1 MLKLTLSEST
11 SDIKAYFRYPMEEK
25 PTTKKINTRFGRTKS
40 EDISSMLYGKIPPQ
54 ARELEEAVLGA
65 ILIEKDAIIE
75 ASDILKPE
83 SFYVDAHA
91 TIYKAIQ
98 ALYGKSQPID
108 LLTVTEELRRNG
120 RLEEVGG
127 AYYLSELTNKIASSA
142 NIEFHARIIVQKFI
156 QRELIRISN
165 DIIKDAYEDTTDV
178 LDLLDT
184 AEKRIYEITEKN
196 MRNST
201 QGIGQLVSKS
211 IMQIDGLINRA
222 DGLLE
227 DSVPSGY
234 IELDKMTSGW
244 KATDLVIVAARP
256 SMGKT
261 AFVLNLARNAAVE
274 NKMAVAIFSLE
285 MGAVQLAKRL
295 ISLECEIDAQK
306 VSNGRMTDEEYAVL
320 RDKVENLS
328 QAPIFINDQPA
339 INVYELRA
347 QCRRLQNAHNIRM
360 VIIDY
365 LQLMSGGGDKGMNRE
380 QEISNI
386 SRSLKGLAKELNI
399 PVIALSQLNR
409 SVETRGGDKKPQL
422 SDLRESGSI
431 EQDADMVMF
440 LYRPEYYNLDQNAE
454 GESTKGVAEV
464 IIAKHRNGPTGAVP
478 LRFNKNFGRFYDAA
492 GLYDEIQ
499 EMTNSYKTV
508 PSRGN
513 FMQDEEQK
521 GSENFDIF

>member
-1 MLKLTLSEST
+1 
-11 SDIKAYFRYPMEEK
+11 MEEQ
-25 PTTKKINTRFGRTKS
+25 TTNKRSTRFTRNKT
-40 EDISSMLYGKIPPQ
+40 EDISNMLYGKIPPQ

-65 ILIEKDAIIE
+65 ILIEKDAISYV
-75 ASDILKPE
+75 SDILKPE

-91 TIYKAIQ
+91 TIFRAVQ
-98 ALYGKSQPID
+98 NLFGKSQPID
-108 LLTVTEELRRNG
+108 LLTVADDLRKNG
-120 RLEEVGG
+120 KLEEVGG
-127 AYYLSELTNKIASSA
+127 AFYLSELTNKIASSA
-142 NIEFHARIIVQKFI
+142 NIEYHARIVIQKFI

-165 DIIKDAYEDTTDV
+165 DIIRDSYEDTTDV
-178 LDLLDT
+178 FDLLDT
-184 AEKRIYEITEKN
+184 AEKRIYEITDKN
-196 MRNST
+196 LRNSV

-211 IMQIDGLINRA
+211 ILQIDGLINRD

-274 NKMAVAIFSLE
+274 YNMPVAIFSLE

-306 VSNGRMTDEEYAVL
+306 VANGRMSDTEYAIL
-320 RDKVENLS
+320 RDKVEKLS
-328 QAPIFINDQPA
+328 SSPIYINDQPA

-347 QCRRLQNAHNIRM
+347 QCRRLQNAHGIKM

-440 LYRPEYYNLDQNAE
+440 LYRPEYYNMNE
-454 GESTKGVAEV
+454 GQDGASLKGVAEV
-464 IIAKHRNGPTGAVP
+464 IIAKHRNGPVGSVE
-478 LRFNKNFGRFYDAA
+478 LRFNKNFGRFYDAG
-492 GLYDEIQ
+492 GLFEEMQ
-499 EMTNSYKTV
+499 EFNSYKTV
-508 PSRGN
+508 PSKGN
-513 FMQDEEQK
+513 FMKDDEAK
-521 GSENFDIF
+521 SSDNFDIF

>member
-1 MLKLTLSEST
+1 
-11 SDIKAYFRYPMEEK
+11 MEDQ
-25 PTTKKINTRFGRTKS
+25 TTNKRTTRFTRNKT
-40 EDISSMLYGKIPPQ
+40 EDISNMLYGKIPPQ

-65 ILIEKDAIIE
+65 ILIEKDAISYV
-75 ASDILKPE
+75 SDILKTE
-83 SFYVDAHA
+83 SFYVDAHS
-91 TIYKAIQ
+91 TIFRAIQ
-98 ALYGKSQPID
+98 ELFGKSQPID
-108 LLTVTEELRRNG
+108 LLTVTEELRKTG
-120 RLEEVGG
+120 KLEDVGG
-127 AYYLSELTNKIASSA
+127 AYYLSELTNKVASSA
-142 NIEFHARIIVQKFI
+142 NVEYHARIIIQKFI

-165 DIIKDAYEDTTDV
+165 DIIRDAYEDTTDV
-178 LDLLDT
+178 FDLLDK
-184 AEKRIYEITEKN
+184 AEKRIYEITDKN
-196 MRNST
+196 LRNSV

-211 IMQIDGLINRA
+211 ILQIDGLINRE

-234 IELDKMTSGW
+234 LELDKMTSGW

-261 AFVLNLARNAAVE
+261 AFVLNIARNAAVDF
-274 NKMAVAIFSLE
+274 NMPVAIFSLE

-306 VSNGRMTDEEYAVL
+306 VSNGKMTDNEYAIL
-320 RDKVENLS
+320 RDKVEKLS
-328 QAPIFINDQPA
+328 ASPIYINDQPA

-347 QCRRLQNAHNIRM
+347 QCRRLQNAHGIKM

-409 SVETRGGDKKPQL
+409 SVETRGGEKKPQL

-440 LYRPEYYNLDQNAE
+440 LYRPEYYNMTE
-454 GESTKGVAEV
+454 GSDGASLKGVSEI
-464 IIAKHRNGPTGAVP
+464 IIAKHRNGPVGSVE
-478 LRFNKNFGRFYDAA
+478 LRFNKNFGRFYDAG
-492 GLYDEIQ
+492 GLYEEMQ
-499 EMTNSYKTV
+499 EFSNYKTV
-508 PSRGN
+508 PSKGN
-513 FMQDEEQK
+513 FMKDDEGK
-521 GSENFDIF
+521 SAENFDIF

>member
-1 MLKLTLSEST
+1 
-11 SDIKAYFRYPMEEK
+11 MEDQ
-25 PTTKKINTRFGRTKS
+25 TTNKRTTRFTRNKT
-40 EDISSMLYGKIPPQ
+40 EDISNMLYGKIPPQ

-65 ILIEKDAIIE
+65 ILIEKDAISYV
-75 ASDILKPE
+75 SDILKTE
-83 SFYVDAHA
+83 SFYVDAHS
-91 TIYKAIQ
+91 TIFRAIQ
-98 ALYGKSQPID
+98 ELFGKSQPID
-108 LLTVTEELRRNG
+108 LLTVTEELRKTG
-120 RLEEVGG
+120 KLEDVGG
-127 AYYLSELTNKIASSA
+127 AYYLSELTNKVASSA
-142 NIEFHARIIVQKFI
+142 NVEYHARIIIQKFI

-165 DIIKDAYEDTTDV
+165 DIIRDAYEDTTDV
-178 LDLLDT
+178 FDLLDK
-184 AEKRIYEITEKN
+184 AEKRIYEITDKN
-196 MRNST
+196 LRNSV

-211 IMQIDGLINRA
+211 ILQIDGLINRE

-234 IELDKMTSGW
+234 LELDKMTSGW

-261 AFVLNLARNAAVE
+261 AFVLNLARNAAVDF
-274 NKMAVAIFSLE
+274 NMPVAIFSLE

-306 VSNGRMTDEEYAVL
+306 VSNGKMTDNEYAIL
-320 RDKVENLS
+320 RDKVEKLS
-328 QAPIFINDQPA
+328 ASPIYINDQPA

-347 QCRRLQNAHNIRM
+347 QCRRLQNAHGIKM

-409 SVETRGGDKKPQL
+409 SVETRGGEKKPQL

-440 LYRPEYYNLDQNAE
+440 LYRPEYYNMTE
-454 GESTKGVAEV
+454 GSDGASLKGVSEI
-464 IIAKHRNGPTGAVP
+464 IIAKHRNGPVGSVE
-478 LRFNKNFGRFYDAA
+478 LRFNKNFGRFYDAG
-492 GLYDEIQ
+492 GLYEEMQ
-499 EMTNSYKTV
+499 EFSNYKTV
-508 PSRGN
+508 PSKGN
-513 FMQDEEQK
+513 FMKDDEGK
-521 GSENFDIF
+521 SAENFDIF

>member
-1 MLKLTLSEST
+1 MQDQT
-11 SDIKAYFRYPMEEK
+11 AN
-25 PTTKKINTRFGRTKS
+25 KKTTRFTRNKT
-40 EDISSMLYGKIPPQ
+40 EDISNMLYGKIPPQ

-65 ILIEKDAIIE
+65 ILIEKDAISYV
-75 ASDILKPE
+75 SDILKTD
-83 SFYVDAHA
+83 SFYVDAHS
-91 TIYKAIQ
+91 TIFRVIQ
-98 ALYGKSQPID
+98 ELFGKSQPID
-108 LLTVTEELRRNG
+108 LLTVTEELRKTG
-120 RLEEVGG
+120 KLEEVGG
-127 AYYLSELTNKIASSA
+127 AYYLSELTNKVASSA
-142 NIEFHARIIVQKFI
+142 NVEYHARIVIQKFI

-165 DIIKDAYEDTTDV
+165 DIIRDAYEDTTDV
-178 LDLLDT
+178 FDLLDT
-184 AEKRIYEITEKN
+184 AEKRIYEITDKN
-196 MRNST
+196 LRNSI

-211 IMQIDGLINRA
+211 ILQIDGLINRE

-234 IELDKMTSGW
+234 LELDKMTSGW
-244 KATDLVIVAARP
+244 KATDLVIIAARP

-261 AFVLNLARNAAVE
+261 AFVLNLARNAAVDF
-274 NKMAVAIFSLE
+274 NMPVAIFSLE

-306 VSNGRMTDEEYAVL
+306 VANGKMTDNEYSIL
-320 RDKVENLS
+320 RDKVEKLS
-328 QAPIFINDQPA
+328 SSPIYINDQPA

-347 QCRRLQNAHNIRM
+347 QCRRLQNAHGIKM
-360 VIIDY
+360 IIIDY

-440 LYRPEYYNLDQNAE
+440 LYRPEYYNLTE
-454 GESTKGVAEV
+454 GSDGASLKGVSEI
-464 IIAKHRNGPTGAVP
+464 IIAKHRNGPVGSVE
-478 LRFNKNFGRFYDAA
+478 LRFNKNFGRFYRRK
-492 GLYDEIQ
+492 I
-499 EMTNSYKTV
+499 
-508 PSRGN
+508 
-513 FMQDEEQK
+513 
-521 GSENFDIF
+521 

>member
-1 MLKLTLSEST
+1 
-11 SDIKAYFRYPMEEK
+11 MEEK
-25 PTTKKINTRFGRTKS
+25 STGNITKKNTRFTRNKT
-40 EDISSMLYGKIPPQ
+40 EDISNLLYGKIPPQ

-65 ILIEKDAIIE
+65 ILIEKDAISYV
-75 ASDILKPE
+75 SDILKTD

-91 TIYKAIQ
+91 TIYRAIKN
-98 ALYGKSQPID
+98 LFGKSQPID
-108 LLTVTEELRRNG
+108 LLTVTEELRKNG
-120 RLEEVGG
+120 KLEEVGG

-142 NIEFHARIIVQKFI
+142 NVEYHARIIIQKFI

-165 DIIKDAYEDTTDV
+165 EIIRDAYEDTTDV
-178 LDLLDT
+178 FDLLDM
-184 AEKRIYEITEKN
+184 AEKRIYEITDKN
-196 MRNST
+196 LRNSV

-211 IMQIDGLINRA
+211 ILQIDGLLNRE

-234 IELDKMTSGW
+234 LELDKMTSGW
-244 KATDLVIVAARP
+244 KATDLVIIAARP

-261 AFVLNLARNAAVE
+261 AFVLNLAKNAAVDY
-274 NKMAVAIFSLE
+274 NMPVAIFSLE

-306 VSNGRMTDEEYAVL
+306 VANGKMSDNEFSIL
-320 RDKVENLS
+320 RDKVEKLS
-328 QAPIFINDQPA
+328 SAPIYINDQPA

-347 QCRRLQNAHNIRM
+347 QCRRLQNAHGIKM

-380 QEISNI
+380 QEISTI

-440 LYRPEYYNLDQNAE
+440 LYRPEYYNLNN
-454 GESTKGVAEV
+454 GEDGANTKGVAEV
-464 IIAKHRNGPTGAVP
+464 IIAKHRNGPTGSVE
-478 LRFNKNFGRFYDAA
+478 LRFNKNFGRFYDAG
-492 GLYDEIQ
+492 GLYEEMQ
-499 EMTNSYKTV
+499 EFSSYKTL
-508 PSRGN
+508 PSKGN
-513 FMQDEEQK
+513 FMKDEENKDAQ
-521 GSENFDIF
+521 NFDVF

>member
-1 MLKLTLSEST
+1 
-11 SDIKAYFRYPMEEK
+11 MEDQ
-25 PTTKKINTRFGRTKS
+25 TTNKRTTRFTRNKT
-40 EDISSMLYGKIPPQ
+40 EDISNMLYGKIPPQ

-65 ILIEKDAIIE
+65 ILIEKDAISYV
-75 ASDILKPE
+75 SDILKPE

-91 TIYKAIQ
+91 TIFRCIQ
-98 ALYGKSQPID
+98 NLFGKSQPID
-108 LLTVTEELRRNG
+108 LLTVTEELRKG
-120 RLEEVGG
+120 AKLEEVGG
-127 AYYLSELTNKIASSA
+127 AFYLSELTNKIASSA
-142 NIEFHARIIVQKFI
+142 NVEYHARIIIQKFI

-165 DIIKDAYEDTTDV
+165 DIIRDSYEDTTDV
-178 LDLLDT
+178 FDLLDA
-184 AEKRIYEITEKN
+184 AEKRIYEITDKN
-196 MRNST
+196 LRNSV

-211 IMQIDGLINRA
+211 ILQIDGLLNRD

-234 IELDKMTSGW
+234 LELDKKTSGW
-244 KATDLVIVAARP
+244 KATDLVIIAARP

-261 AFVLNLARNAAVE
+261 AFVLNLARNAAVDF
-274 NKMAVAIFSLE
+274 NMPVAIFSLE

-306 VSNGRMTDEEYAVL
+306 VSNGKMSDTEYAIL
-320 RDKVENLS
+320 RDKVEKLS
-328 QAPIFINDQPA
+328 TSPIYINDQPA
-339 INVYELRA
+339 INIYELRA
-347 QCRRLQNAHNIRM
+347 QCRRLQNAHGIKM

-380 QEISNI
+380 QEISSI

-440 LYRPEYYNLDQNAE
+440 LYRPEYYNLNE
-454 GESTKGVAEV
+454 GQDGASLKGVSEI
-464 IIAKHRNGPTGAVP
+464 IIAKHRNGPTGSVE
-478 LRFNKNFGRFYDAA
+478 LRFNKNFGRFYDAG
-492 GLYDEIQ
+492 GLAEEMQ
-499 EMTNSYKTV
+499 EFSNYKTL
-508 PSRGN
+508 PSKGN
-513 FMQDEEQK
+513 FMKDEEGK
-521 GSENFDIF
+521 STENFDIF

>member
-1 MLKLTLSEST
+1 MSETNINKKVRT
-11 SDIKAYFRYPMEEK
+11 S
-25 PTTKKINTRFGRTKS
+25 RTKN
-40 EDISSMLYGKIPPQ
+40 EDISHLIYGKIPPQ
-54 ARELEEAVLGA
+54 ARDLEEAVLGA
-65 ILIEKDAIIE
+65 ILIEKDAISYV
-75 ASDILKPE
+75 SDILKPE

-98 ALYGKSQPID
+98 NLFARSQPID
-108 LLTVTEELRRNG
+108 LLTIAEELRKNAQ
-120 RLEEVGG
+120 LENVGG
-127 AYYLSELTNKIASSA
+127 AYYLSELTNKIGSSA
-142 NIEFHARIIVQKFI
+142 NVEFHARIIIQKFI

-178 LDLLDT
+178 FDLLDT
-184 AEKRIYEITEKN
+184 AEKRIYEITDKN
-196 MRNST
+196 LRNST

-211 IMQIDGLINRA
+211 VMQIDDLISRA
-222 DGLLE
+222 DGILE

-234 IELDKMTSGW
+234 LELDKMTSGW

-261 AFVLNLARNAAVE
+261 AFVLNIARNAAVDF
-274 NKMAVAIFSLE
+274 NMPVAIFSLE
-285 MGAVQLAKRL
+285 MGGVQLAKRL
-295 ISLECEIDAQK
+295 ISMETEIDAQK
-306 VSNGRMTDEEYAVL
+306 VTNGKMTDDEFSML
-320 RDKVENLS
+320 RDKVERLS

-347 QCRRLQNAHNIRM
+347 QCRRLQNAHGIKM

-365 LQLMSGGGDKGMNRE
+365 LQLMSGGGDRGMNRE

-440 LYRPEYYNLDQNAE
+440 LYRPEYYNMMENKD
-454 GESTKGVAEV
+454 GESLKGIAEV
-464 IIAKHRNGPTGAVP
+464 IIAKHRNGPTGSVP
-478 LRFNKNFGRFYDAA
+478 LRFQKNYGRFYDATSM
-492 GLYDEIQ
+492 YE
-499 EMTNSYKTV
+499 EMQSAPTYKTM
-508 PSRGN
+508 PSKASL
-513 FMQDEEQK
+513 MKDEDTNK
-521 GSENFDIF
+521 DDSFDIF

>member
-1 MLKLTLSEST
+1 
-11 SDIKAYFRYPMEEK
+11 MEDQ
-25 PTTKKINTRFGRTKS
+25 TTNKRTTRFTRNKT
-40 EDISSMLYGKIPPQ
+40 EDISNMLYGKIPPQ

-65 ILIEKDAIIE
+65 ILIEKDAISYV
-75 ASDILKPE
+75 SDILKPE

-91 TIYKAIQ
+91 TIFRSIQ
-98 ALYGKSQPID
+98 NLFGKSQPID
-108 LLTVTEELRRNG
+108 LLTVTEELRKIAK
-120 RLEEVGG
+120 LEEVGG
-127 AYYLSELTNKIASSA
+127 AFYLSELTNKIASSA
-142 NIEFHARIIVQKFI
+142 NVEYHARIIIQKFI

-165 DIIKDAYEDTTDV
+165 DIIRDSYEDTTDV
-178 LDLLDT
+178 FDLLDA
-184 AEKRIYEITEKN
+184 AEKRIYEITDKN
-196 MRNST
+196 LRNSV

-211 IMQIDGLINRA
+211 ILQIDGLLNRD

-234 IELDKMTSGW
+234 LELDKMTSGW
-244 KATDLVIVAARP
+244 KATDLVIIAARP

-261 AFVLNLARNAAVE
+261 AFVLNLARNAAVDF
-274 NKMAVAIFSLE
+274 NMPVAIFSLE

-306 VSNGRMTDEEYAVL
+306 VSNGKMSDTEYAIL
-320 RDKVENLS
+320 RDKVEKLS
-328 QAPIFINDQPA
+328 TSPIYINDQPA
-339 INVYELRA
+339 INIYELRA
-347 QCRRLQNAHNIRM
+347 QCRRLQNAHGIKM

-380 QEISNI
+380 QEISSI

-440 LYRPEYYNLDQNAE
+440 LYRPEYYNLNE
-454 GESTKGVAEV
+454 GQDGASLKGVSEI
-464 IIAKHRNGPTGAVP
+464 IIAKHRNGPTGSVE
-478 LRFNKNFGRFYDAA
+478 LRFNKNFGRFYDAG
-492 GLYDEIQ
+492 GLAEEMQ
-499 EMTNSYKTV
+499 EFSNYKTL
-508 PSRGN
+508 PSKGN
-513 FMQDEEQK
+513 FMKDEDGK
-521 GSENFDIF
+521 SAENFDIF

>member
-1 MLKLTLSEST
+1 
-11 SDIKAYFRYPMEEK
+11 MEEQSAGNIAK
-25 PTTKKINTRFGRTKS
+25 RSTRFTRNKT
-40 EDISSMLYGKIPPQ
+40 EDISNLLYGKIPPQ

-65 ILIEKDAIIE
+65 ILIEKDAISYV
-75 ASDILKPE
+75 SDILKPE

-91 TIYKAIQ
+91 TIYRAIQ
-98 ALYGKSQPID
+98 SLFGKSQPID
-108 LLTVTEELRRNG
+108 LLTVTEELRKNG
-120 RLEEVGG
+120 KLEEVGG
-127 AYYLSELTNKIASSA
+127 AYYISELTNKIASSA
-142 NIEFHARIIVQKFI
+142 NVEYHARIIIQKFI

-165 DIIKDAYEDTTDV
+165 EIIRDAYEDTTDV
-178 LDLLDT
+178 FDLLDM
-184 AEKRIYEITEKN
+184 AEKRIYEITDKN
-196 MRNST
+196 LRNSV

-211 IMQIDGLINRA
+211 ILQIDGLLNRE

-234 IELDKMTSGW
+234 LELDKMTSGW

-261 AFVLNLARNAAVE
+261 AFVLNLARNAAVDY
-274 NKMAVAIFSLE
+274 NMPVAIFSLE

-306 VSNGRMTDEEYAVL
+306 VANGKMSDNEFGIL
-320 RDKVENLS
+320 RDKVEKLS
-328 QAPIFINDQPA
+328 TSPIYINDQPA

-347 QCRRLQNAHNIRM
+347 QCRRLQNAHGIKM

-380 QEISNI
+380 QEISTI

-440 LYRPEYYNLDQNAE
+440 LYRPEYYNMNE
-454 GESTKGVAEV
+454 GNDGASLKGVAEV
-464 IIAKHRNGPTGAVP
+464 IIAKHRNGPTGSVE
-478 LRFNKNFGRFYDAA
+478 LRFNKNFGRFYDAG
-492 GLYDEIQ
+492 GLFEEMQ
-499 EMTNSYKTV
+499 EFSSYKTL
-508 PSRGN
+508 PSKGN
-513 FMQDEEQK
+513 FMKDDESK
-521 GSENFDIF
+521 GTENFDIF

>member
-1 MLKLTLSEST
+1 
-11 SDIKAYFRYPMEEK
+11 MEEQ
-25 PTTKKINTRFGRTKS
+25 TSNFTKKTTRFTRNKT
-40 EDISSMLYGKIPPQ
+40 EDMSNMLYGKVPPQ

-65 ILIEKDAIIE
+65 LLIEKGAIAE
-75 ASDILKPE
+75 VNDVLKPE

-91 TIYKAIQ
+91 TIFRSIQ
-98 ALYGKSQPID
+98 SLFGKSHPID
-108 LLTVTEELRRNG
+108 LLTVTEDLRKSG
-120 RLEEVGG
+120 KLEEVGG
-127 AYYLSELTNKIASSA
+127 AFYISELTNKIASSA
-142 NIEFHARIIVQKFI
+142 NVEFHARIIVQKFI
-156 QRELIRISN
+156 QRELIRISS
-165 DIIKDAYEDTTDV
+165 DIIRDAFEDTTDV
-178 LDLLDT
+178 FVLLDG
-184 AEKRIYEITEKN
+184 AEKKIYEIADKN
-196 MRNST
+196 ISRSVQN
-201 QGIGQLVSKS
+201 IGQLVSKS
-211 IMQIDGLINRA
+211 ITDIDSLQSRE

-227 DSVPSGY
+227 NSVPSGY
-234 IELDKMTSGW
+234 VELDRMTSGW

-261 AFVLNLARNAAVE
+261 AFVLNIARNAAVVH
-274 NKMAVAIFSLE
+274 NMPVAIFSLE

-306 VSNGRMTDEEYAVL
+306 VANGRMSENEYAIL
-320 RDKVENLS
+320 RDKVERLS
-328 QAPIFINDQPA
+328 SSPIYINDQPA

-347 QCRRLQNAHNIRM
+347 QCRRLQNAHGIKM

-440 LYRPEYYNLDQNAE
+440 LYRPEYYKLDEAANGAHL
-454 GESTKGVAEV
+454 KGMSEI
-464 IIAKHRNGPTGAVP
+464 IIAKHRNGPTGSVE
-478 LRFNKNFGRFYDAA
+478 LRFNKHFGRFYDAG
-492 GLYDEIQ
+492 GLYDEMQ
-499 EMTNSYKTV
+499 EYSNSYKTV
-508 PSRGN
+508 PSKGN
-513 FMQDEEQK
+513 FMKDEEGK
-521 GSENFDIF
+521 KSDDFEIF

>member
-1 MLKLTLSEST
+1 M
-11 SDIKAYFRYPMEEK
+11 YFRQPMEDQ
-25 PTTKKINTRFGRTKS
+25 TTNKRTTRFTRNKT
-40 EDISSMLYGKIPPQ
+40 EDISNMLYGKIPPQ

-65 ILIEKDAIIE
+65 LLIEKDAISYV
-75 ASDILKPE
+75 SDILKPE

-91 TIYKAIQ
+91 TIFRTIQ
-98 ALYGKSQPID
+98 NLFGKSQPID
-108 LLTVTEELRRNG
+108 LLTVTEELRKG
-120 RLEEVGG
+120 AKLEEVGG
-127 AYYLSELTNKIASSA
+127 AFYLSELTNKIASSA
-142 NIEFHARIIVQKFI
+142 NVEYHARIIIQKFI

-165 DIIKDAYEDTTDV
+165 DIIRDSYEDTTDV
-178 LDLLDT
+178 FDLLDT
-184 AEKRIYEITEKN
+184 AEKRIYEITDKN
-196 MRNST
+196 LRNSV

-211 IMQIDGLINRA
+211 ILQIDGLINRE

-234 IELDKMTSGW
+234 LELDKMTSGW
-244 KATDLVIVAARP
+244 KATDLVIIAARP

-261 AFVLNLARNAAVE
+261 AFVLNLARNAAVDF
-274 NKMAVAIFSLE
+274 NMPVAIFSLE

-306 VSNGRMTDEEYAVL
+306 VSNGKMSDNEYAIL
-320 RDKVENLS
+320 RDKVEKLS
-328 QAPIFINDQPA
+328 MSPIYINDQPA
-339 INVYELRA
+339 INIYELRA
-347 QCRRLQNAHNIRM
+347 QCRRLQNAHGIKM

-380 QEISNI
+380 QEISSI

-440 LYRPEYYNLDQNAE
+440 LYRPEYYNLNE
-454 GESTKGVAEV
+454 GQDGASLKGVSEI
-464 IIAKHRNGPTGAVP
+464 IIAKHRNGPTGSVE
-478 LRFNKNFGRFYDAA
+478 LRFNKNFGRFYDAG
-492 GLYDEIQ
+492 GLADEMQ
-499 EMTNSYKTV
+499 EFNSYKTL
-508 PSRGN
+508 PSKGN
-513 FMQDEEQK
+513 FMKDEDGK
-521 GSENFDIF
+521 GAESFDIF

>member
-1 MLKLTLSEST
+1 
-11 SDIKAYFRYPMEEK
+11 MEEK
-25 PTTKKINTRFGRTKS
+25 PSNITKKLTRFSRTKT
-40 EDISSMLYGKIPPQ
+40 EDISTLLYGKIPPQ

-65 ILIEKDAIIE
+65 ILIEKDAISYV
-75 ASDILKPE
+75 SDILKPE
-83 SFYVDAHA
+83 SFYVDAHGV
-91 TIYKAIQ
+91 IYQAIQ
-98 ALYGKSQPID
+98 GLFGKSQPID
-108 LLTVTEELRRNG
+108 LLTVTEELRKNG
-120 RLEEVGG
+120 KLEEIGG

-142 NIEFHARIIVQKFI
+142 NVEYHARIIIQKFI

-165 DIIKDAYEDTTDV
+165 DIIRDSYEDTTDV
-178 LDLLDT
+178 FDLLDT
-184 AEKRIYEITEKN
+184 AEKRIYEITDKN
-196 MRNST
+196 LRNSV

-211 IMQIDGLINRA
+211 ILQIDGLINRE

-234 IELDKMTSGW
+234 IDLDKMTSGW
-244 KATDLVIVAARP
+244 KATDLVIIAARP

-261 AFVLNLARNAAVE
+261 AFVLNLARNAAVDF
-274 NKMAVAIFSLE
+274 NMPVAIFSLE

-306 VSNGRMTDEEYAVL
+306 VANGKMSDNEFEIL
-320 RDKVENLS
+320 REKVEKLS
-328 QAPIFINDQPA
+328 NAPIFINDQPA

-347 QCRRLQNAHNIRM
+347 QCRRMQNAHGIKM

-380 QEISNI
+380 QEISTI

-440 LYRPEYYNLDQNAE
+440 LYRPEYYNLNENKD
-454 GESTKGVAEV
+454 GESLKDSAEI
-464 IIAKHRNGPTGAVP
+464 IIAKHRNGPTGSVP
-478 LRFNKNFGRFYDAA
+478 LRFNKNFGRFYDST
-492 GLYDEIQ
+492 GLYDEMQ
-499 EMTNSYKTV
+499 EFTSYKTL
-508 PSRGN
+508 PSKMN
-513 FMQDEEQK
+513 DNNESK
-521 GSENFDIF
+521 GDNDKFDIW

>member
-1 MLKLTLSEST
+1 MSFHGNEFINMLKLTLSEST

-211 IMQIDGLINRA
+211 IM
-222 DGLLE
+222 
-227 DSVPSGY
+227 
-234 IELDKMTSGW
+234 
-244 KATDLVIVAARP
+244 
-256 SMGKT
+256 
-261 AFVLNLARNAAVE
+261 
-274 NKMAVAIFSLE
+274 
-285 MGAVQLAKRL
+285 
-295 ISLECEIDAQK
+295 
-306 VSNGRMTDEEYAVL
+306 
-320 RDKVENLS
+320 
-328 QAPIFINDQPA
+328 
-339 INVYELRA
+339 
-347 QCRRLQNAHNIRM
+347 
-360 VIIDY
+360 
-365 LQLMSGGGDKGMNRE
+365 
-380 QEISNI
+380 
-386 SRSLKGLAKELNI
+386 
-399 PVIALSQLNR
+399 
-409 SVETRGGDKKPQL
+409 
-422 SDLRESGSI
+422 
-431 EQDADMVMF
+431 
-440 LYRPEYYNLDQNAE
+440 
-454 GESTKGVAEV
+454 
-464 IIAKHRNGPTGAVP
+464 
-478 LRFNKNFGRFYDAA
+478 
-492 GLYDEIQ
+492 
-499 EMTNSYKTV
+499 
-508 PSRGN
+508 
-513 FMQDEEQK
+513 
-521 GSENFDIF
+521 

>member
-1 MLKLTLSEST
+1 MQDQT
-11 SDIKAYFRYPMEEK
+11 AN
-25 PTTKKINTRFGRTKS
+25 KKTTRFTRNKT
-40 EDISSMLYGKIPPQ
+40 EDISNMLYGKIPPQ

-65 ILIEKDAIIE
+65 ILIEKDAISYV
-75 ASDILKPE
+75 SDILKTD
-83 SFYVDAHA
+83 SFYVDAHS
-91 TIYKAIQ
+91 TIFRAIQ
-98 ALYGKSQPID
+98 ELFGKSQPID
-108 LLTVTEELRRNG
+108 LLTVTEELRKTG
-120 RLEEVGG
+120 KLEEVGG
-127 AYYLSELTNKIASSA
+127 AYYLSELTNKVASSA
-142 NIEFHARIIVQKFI
+142 NVEYHARIVIQKFI

-165 DIIKDAYEDTTDV
+165 DIIRDAYEDTTDV
-178 LDLLDT
+178 FDLLDT
-184 AEKRIYEITEKN
+184 AEKRIYEITDKN
-196 MRNST
+196 LRNSI

-211 IMQIDGLINRA
+211 ILQIDGLINRE

-234 IELDKMTSGW
+234 LELDKMTSGW
-244 KATDLVIVAARP
+244 KATDLVIIAARP

-261 AFVLNLARNAAVE
+261 AFVLNLARNAAVDF
-274 NKMAVAIFSLE
+274 NMPVAIFSLE

-306 VSNGRMTDEEYAVL
+306 VANGKMTDNEYSIL
-320 RDKVENLS
+320 RDKVEKLS
-328 QAPIFINDQPA
+328 SSPIYINDQPA

-347 QCRRLQNAHNIRM
+347 QCRRLQNAHGIKM
-360 VIIDY
+360 IIIDY

-440 LYRPEYYNLDQNAE
+440 LYRPEYYNLTE
-454 GESTKGVAEV
+454 GSDGASLKGVSEI
-464 IIAKHRNGPTGAVP
+464 IIAKHRNGPVGSVE
-478 LRFNKNFGRFYDAA
+478 LRFNKNFGRFYDAG
-492 GLYDEIQ
+492 GLFEEMQ
-499 EMTNSYKTV
+499 EFSNYKTV
-508 PSRGN
+508 PSKGN
-513 FMQDEEQK
+513 FMKDEEGK
-521 GSENFDIF
+521 NNESFDIF

>member
-1 MLKLTLSEST
+1 MQDQT
-11 SDIKAYFRYPMEEK
+11 AN
-25 PTTKKINTRFGRTKS
+25 KKTNRFTRNKT
-40 EDISSMLYGKIPPQ
+40 EDISNMLYGKIPPQ
-54 ARELEEAVLGA
+54 ARELEETVLGA
-65 ILIEKDAIIE
+65 ILIEKDAISYV
-75 ASDILKPE
+75 SDILKTE

-91 TIYKAIQ
+91 TIFRAIQ
-98 ALYGKSQPID
+98 ELFGKSQPID
-108 LLTVTEELRRNG
+108 LLTVTEELRKTG
-120 RLEEVGG
+120 KLEEVGG
-127 AYYLSELTNKIASSA
+127 AYYLSELTNKVASSA
-142 NIEFHARIIVQKFI
+142 NVEYHARIVIQKFI

-165 DIIKDAYEDTTDV
+165 DIIRDAYEDTTDV
-178 LDLLDT
+178 FDLLDK
-184 AEKRIYEITEKN
+184 AEKRIYEITDKN
-196 MRNST
+196 LRNSV

-211 IMQIDGLINRA
+211 LLQIDGLINRE

-234 IELDKMTSGW
+234 LELDKMTSGW
-244 KATDLVIVAARP
+244 KATDLVIIAARP

-261 AFVLNLARNAAVE
+261 AFVLNLARNAAVDF
-274 NKMAVAIFSLE
+274 NMPVAIFSLE

-306 VSNGRMTDEEYAVL
+306 VSNGKMNDNEYAIL
-320 RDKVENLS
+320 RDKVEKLS
-328 QAPIFINDQPA
+328 SSPIFINDQAA

-347 QCRRLQNAHNIRM
+347 QCRRLQNAHGIKM

-440 LYRPEYYNLDQNAE
+440 LYRPEYYNLNE
-454 GESTKGVAEV
+454 GADGASLKGVSEI
-464 IIAKHRNGPTGAVP
+464 IIAKHRNGPTGSIE
-478 LRFNKNFGRFYDAA
+478 LRFNKNFGRFYDAG
-492 GLYDEIQ
+492 GLYEEMQ
-499 EMTNSYKTV
+499 EFSNFKTL
-508 PSRGN
+508 PSKGN
-513 FMQDEEQK
+513 FMKDDEGKSPEK
-521 GSENFDIF
+521 FDIF